1 MPERDLLKAVLDYLA
16 AEHVLAFRMAV
27 GATTVGNR
35 FFRWGTPGMADV
47 IAFPRVWIFAPFPGH
62 AHWEAGPVLWLE
74 TKTAKGKQSP
84 LQRSFQLQVEEYGH
98 RYAIIRSLDDLISA
112 LAKYPT
118 YR

>member
-47 IAFPRVWIFAPFPGH
+47 IAFPVWHDCGKAKMGS
-62 AHWEAGPVLWLE
+62 VLWLE

-98 RYAIIRSLDDLISA
+98 RYAIIRSLDDLIST
-112 LAKYPT
+112 LAK
-118 YR
+118 